1 MDFEETVRFL
11 EGSALFAGITPE
23 QLRAVAASAIIEHHA
38 VGSIVI
44 QEDAPS
50 DYFYLIVEGKVDIY
64 REEKHLI
71 LESLSTGAVFGLLS
85 IIEHKARSATV
96 ETREPSILIKFDL
109 SHIVLVSAL

>member
-71 LESLSTGAVFGLLS
+71 LKAFRRERCLGSSQSLNTK
-85 IIEHKARSATV
+85 HARPRWKPAS
-96 ETREPSILIKFDL
+96 LQF
-109 SHIVLVSAL
+109 